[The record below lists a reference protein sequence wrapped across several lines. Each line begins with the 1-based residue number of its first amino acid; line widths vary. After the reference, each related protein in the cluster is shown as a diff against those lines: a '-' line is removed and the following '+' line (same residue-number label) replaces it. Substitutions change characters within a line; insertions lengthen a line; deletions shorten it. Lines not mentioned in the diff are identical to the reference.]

1 MYRLISALIILLS
14 LSVSA
19 QDSVPGT
26 ATSGDP
32 FSSSVPGTATS
43 GAPFSSSVPGTAT
56 SGGPLSSSSSSLPGL
71 VAAGAPTEFLPV
83 EEAYQVAL
91 EITGPQELR
100 LYWQIADSY
109 YLYRKRFSFKL
120 EDRQGE
126 VETRVQFPAGI
137 VREDEYFG
145 VSEVY
150 YNFADIYL
158 DLARTAG
165 PATLTISS
173 QGCADAGLCYPP
185 RKQRFT
191 VDMARGTIGPLAT
204 GQQPAARHIDEF
216 LSIGPLASPAG
227 QQQAAGPA
235 TGRADRSLSLWL
247 ALIMALVGGSILNL
261 MPCVFPI
268 LSLKVFS
275 FAGSSGH
282 SRHVHGWVYAA
293 GVVSSF
299 VLVALL
305 LISLRQA
312 GTAVGWGFQLQA
324 PRFVALLAYLFFVMG
339 LALSGLIEI
348 GAGLMGTGSQLAN
361 RGGYG
366 GSFFTGVLA
375 TVVASPC
382 TAPFMGT
389 ALGYAVTQTAPVALL
404 VFAAL
409 GAGMAAPLLLLSY
422 SRTLRRRM
430 PKAGPWMETFKQLL
444 AFPLYATA
452 IWLLWVSGRQTSET
466 TMAALLAGMLALALG
481 LWLWRYRPIGRLVG
495 VMAVLG
501 ALAIIPGS
509 LLDRPSGSPA
519 DAATATSQQ
528 QLQALLAAG
537 KPVLVNVTADWCIT
551 CIANEHSTLSNDK
564 VVRALEDAGIEYL
577 IMDWTHYNPDIAAFL
592 ARFGRNGVPLYL
604 VYSGRSGEP
613 PRILPQLLTPGIV
626 LKALRAI

>member
-216 LSIGPLASPAG
+216 LSIGPLATG
-227 QQQAAGPA
+227 Q
-235 TGRADRSLSLWL
+235 ADRSLSLWL

-268 LSLKVFS
+268 LPLKVFS

-422 SRTLRRRM
+422 SQTLRRRM

-509 LLDRPSGSPA
+509 LLDRPSDSPA